1 MTCTGTASVW
11 ESLDLHETY
20 AMMNPFGSGWH
31 LDRAAFDES
40 LREHV
45 LAVCDSDISRR
56 SALPKGKFATVR
68 KGRGGWVV
76 TVDESDSNVTKDYR
90 SRWLVDATGRKASVA
105 RKVCHG
111 SQCTLITLTR
121 LL

>member
-11 ESLDLHETY
+11 ESPDLYETY
-20 AMMNPFGSGWH
+20 AIMNPFGSGWH

-45 LAVCDSDISRR
+45 LAVCASDISQR
-56 SALPKGKFATVR
+56 SALLKGKFTTVR
-68 KGRGGWVV
+68 KDGGGWVV
-76 TVDESDSNVTKDYR
+76 AVDESDSNVKKDYR

-105 RKVCHG
+105 RKVYHG
-111 SQCTLITLTR
+111 SQCALIALTH